1 VVAADRDA
9 ELNWLKTL
17 VKQLADKVNAP
28 GDTPEARLSAV
39 EDHVDDVALH
49 GVRLGTTVTTPSEII
64 SYYRLNHSIWSLS
77 NNKEVSR

>member
-49 GVRLGTTVTTPSEII
+49 TVRLGTTVTTPSEII